1 MARERSDMRRIKE
14 VLRLRLLFALSHRAI
29 SQACRVP
36 RTTVRDYCERA
47 KAAGI
52 DSFEALDS
60 LGESALEARLFT
72 RAAQPDPDT
81 KAVAPPSPAARPM
94 PDWPYVHRE
103 LKKPGVTR
111 MLLWKEYLDQHP
123 AGYRYTQFTQL
134 YKAWLEG
141 HVEPRMRRQHR
152 PGETIEVDYA
162 GMMLPIRIGDT
173 IRMASVFTAC
183 LPYSDYLYAEAT
195 WTQQAEDWLAS
206 HVRLFAHLGGVPAKL
221 VPDNL
226 KTGITH
232 ACFFDPVVN
241 RDYLELARHYRVAV
255 LPTRTRRPRD
265 KASAENGVQQIERRV
280 LAPLRQR
287 SFASLEEANAALAH
301 QLAAVN
307 REPLSLNPQASRLS
321 LFLGEERASLRP
333 LPLEP
338 FVIGRWSRL
347 KVPPDYHVNLEGVA
361 YSVPYRLIGKR
372 VDIHRTRTL
381 VSIFHDGIRVATHPR
396 REGSGSGRGLVVT
409 LDEHRPP
416 QHRAAAR
423 MTPEALQASAAAIGP
438 ATGRV
443 VQRLF
448 AQADHVDQAI
458 RAAQGILKLAQR
470 YGPVM
475 LEAAAAAA
483 LTANVVSYRFLE
495 ALLRRGEIP
504 LPEPAGSA
512 GPHVNLRGPDYYH

>member
-14 VLRLRLLFALSHRAI
+14 VLRLHLLFALSHRAI
-29 SQACRVP
+29 SQACRMP
-36 RTTVRDYCERA
+36 RTTVRDYCQRA

-52 DSFEALDS
+52 DSLEDLDS

-72 RAAQPDPDT
+72 RVAQPDPHT
-81 KAVAPPSPAARPM
+81 KAVAPPAPTARPM

-111 MLLWKEYLDQHP
+111 MLLWKEYLGQHP

-141 HVEPRMRRQHR
+141 HVEPRMRRHHR
-152 PGETIEVDYA
+152 PGEAIEVDYA

-287 SFASLEEANAALAH
+287 RFGSLEEANAALAH
-301 QLAAVN
+301 QLGTHPVWTALLGLGVGEIDTGLLERPGSCSCLDLRLSRTRWWPARAGPGRLGRSV
-307 REPLSLNPQASRLS
+307 PLSTKRSGPQAR
-321 LFLGEERASLRP
+321 SLR
-333 LPLEP
+333 
-338 FVIGRWSRL
+338 W
-347 KVPPDYHVNLEGVA
+347 
-361 YSVPYRLIGKR
+361 
-372 VDIHRTRTL
+372 
-381 VSIFHDGIRVATHPR
+381 
-396 REGSGSGRGLVVT
+396 
-409 LDEHRPP
+409 
-416 QHRAAAR
+416 RAA
-423 MTPEALQASAAAIGP
+423 
-438 ATGRV
+438 TGSR
-443 VQRLF
+443 
-448 AQADHVDQAI
+448 
-458 RAAQGILKLAQR
+458 RAFCSDGD
-470 YGPVM
+470 
-475 LEAAAAAA
+475 
-483 LTANVVSYRFLE
+483 ANSCSRSDPPN
-495 ALLRRGEIP
+495 AHPSRPSSR
-504 LPEPAGSA
+504 
-512 GPHVNLRGPDYYH
+512 